1 MIQDLRG
8 KKGEETFNK
17 DLEELQNKQTEMNN
31 TQEGNN
37 NRIIEA
43 EEQISDLED
52 RIVETSA
59 TKQNI
64 RKGIKRN
71 EDNLRPL

>member
-1 MIQDLRG
+1 
-8 KKGEETFNK
+8 
-17 DLEELQNKQTEMNN
+17 MNN
-31 TQEGNN
+31 TQEGIN

-43 EEQISDLED
+43 EEQISELEY
-52 RIVETSA
+52 RMVEISA

-71 EDNLRPL
+71 EDSLRDLLGY

>member
-31 TQEGNN
+31 TQEGIN

-52 RIVETSA
+52 RMVETSA

-64 RKGIKRN
+64 RKVMY
-71 EDNLRPL
+71 PP